1 MRNGFDIYRVGPDR
15 NHQEPQSPW
24 GWTPRR
30 GEVPTGETVVQDH
43 DFTLTYTGNDPQLA
57 AAFARGAKLM
67 EIVSLWPELSFYPS
81 TAGGFL
87 PDGNIFPI
95 RGDYKP
101 PSGLSALR
109 SKLNGRRSSGA
120 HAAEAASRP

>member
-1 MRNGFDIYRVGPDR
+1 MRNGFDIYRVGSDPK
-15 NHQEPQSPW
+15 HQEPQSPW

-43 DFTLTYTGNDPQLA
+43 DYSLTYTGNDPLLA
-57 AAFARGAKLM
+57 AAFARGARLK
-67 EIVSLWPELSFYPS
+67 EIVTMWPELSFYPS

-120 HAAEAASRP
+120 HAAEAAPQQ

>member
-43 DFTLTYTGNDPQLA
+43 DFTLTYTGNDPQPA

-109 SKLNGRRSSGA
+109 SKFNGRRSSGA
-120 HAAEAASRP
+120 HAAEAASQP